1 MRSTTNKWPRC
12 HPRTQFAHTSKCADG
27 ALAPT
32 APYLCTHHES
42 KPHQR
47 PPHPDKPTQHTP
59 RHKTTPKM
67 CVRAHLPHSLQEAS
81 TNRGKPRNM
90 RCYVAQE
97 SSARCHAA
105 QIRLP
110 KRSGRMFN
118 HTYKPPHPPLHVHI
132 PPVRPPHSHSPSG
145 RVPASSGEWFRPLPA
160 LGQLQITE
168 PSHKPTMH
176 RQQPRSQTNPSARGD
191 RHHHQMP

>member
-1 MRSTTNKWPRC
+1 MRSTINKWPRC

-42 KPHQR
+42 KSHQR
-47 PPHPDKPTQHTP
+47 PLHPDKPTQHTP

-105 QIRLP
+105 QIRLL

-118 HTYKPPHPPLHVHI
+118 HTYTTKCHETKNATCKTTKPSTVLLRVADYTVMGGTSANNLFLH
-132 PPVRPPHSHSPSG
+132 G
-145 RVPASSGEWFRPLPA
+145 RLR
-160 LGQLQITE
+160 
-168 PSHKPTMH
+168 
-176 RQQPRSQTNPSARGD
+176 ARA
-191 RHHHQMP
+191 